1 MSTEHNSKFYLIL
14 FFALFFLVA
23 SEDSYGQK
31 SELSFEF
38 HKNRRNELRQKLPY
52 NSVAVFFSSPVRN
65 RANDVDYIYH
75 PDPNFYYLTGWNE
88 PHAVLLVYNTP
99 QEDQNGSYYEKLYVR
114 ERNVRNEM
122 WNGKQLGLEGA
133 AKMGFDRVESKKQF
147 IKSSLD
153 LNELDTVM
161 IFDFKNDVR
170 DDKTDSSDL
179 FDLQQHF
186 KNLINYPDNF
196 NAERYRLYQKIR
208 TAQVED
214 LLNIKR
220 MISYYASQDETL
232 IEDPIIKDFLNSQES
247 NSLVDLKK
255 RTAYLTR
262 DYNFDIDQ
270 LSYLMASLREK
281 KQPEE
286 LSLLKKAIQISAQ
299 GQIEVMK
306 AIHPEMTER
315 EVQGIHQL
323 VYKKYGAAHEGYPS
337 IVGAGHNACVLHY
350 ITNDKTDLKNQ
361 LILMDLGAEYQGYTA
376 DVTRTI
382 PVSGKFSPEQKALY
396 EIVYD
401 AQNAGIHAAQK
412 GASFKAIGKAANKV
426 VERGLLS
433 LGLIDKPD
441 DYRRYLPHGIS
452 HHIGLDVHDPGLY
465 ETLDTDMV
473 ITVEPGIYVPKGSPC
488 DPKWW
493 DIGIR
498 IEDDILITD
507 EGPVNLSAA
516 APRSWEKIEKLM
528 KEESPLDDFKLPEL
542 AID

>member
-14 FFALFFLVA
+14 SFALFFLVA
-23 SEDSYGQK
+23 SVDTYGQK

-133 AKMGFDRVESKKQF
+133 ANMGFDRVESKKQF

-186 KNLINYPDNF
+186 KNVINYPDNF

-286 LSLLKKAIQISAQ
+286 LLLLKKAIQISAQ

-426 VERGLLS
+426 VEKGLLS

>member
-14 FFALFFLVA
+14 SFALFFLVA
-23 SEDSYGQK
+23 FVDTYGQK

-38 HKNRRNELRQKLPY
+38 HKNRRIELRQKLPY

-88 PHAVLLVYNTP
+88 PHAVLLVYKTP
-99 QEDQNGSYYEKLYVR
+99 QEDQNGSYYEKLFVR
-114 ERNVRNEM
+114 ERNLRNEM
-122 WNGKQLGLEGA
+122 WNGKQLGVEGA
-133 AKMGFDRVESKKQF
+133 ANMGFDRVESKKQF

-153 LNELDTVM
+153 LNEFDTILM
-161 IFDFKNDVR
+161 FDFKNDVR

-186 KNLINYPDNF
+186 KNVINYLDNF

-208 TAQVED
+208 TAQVQD
-214 LLNIKR
+214 LSNIKR

-401 AQNAGIHAAQK
+401 AQNAGIGAAQK

-426 VERGLLS
+426 VEKGLLS